1 MPTNVEL
8 NIKDVTDGSLDG
20 NNNWKGTGIFDVL
33 MEAVNENIAS
43 QYMKN
48 RITGSDFANVYLGS
62 VQAVLQQSVEYS
74 LRKSTVE
81 AELRLTEERIKLT
94 YVERV
99 LKDKEAAD
107 LGHDQVVKDS
117 NTNPAAVYQPKY
129 TEL

>member
-8 NIKDVTDGSLDG
+8 DIKDVTDGSLDG
-20 NNNWKGTGIFDVL
+20 NDDWKGTGIFDVL

-43 QYMKN
+43 QYKKN

-99 LKDKEAAD
+99 LKDKQAAD
-107 LGHDQVVKDS
+107 LGLDEVVKDS
-117 NTNPAAVYQPKY
+117 NVSPDAVYQPKY